1 MSPTRRRQAVEQVT
15 TRLEV
20 SERRAC
26 QVLSQPRGTQRYEP
40 RRVDEDK
47 ALVAAMK
54 RLSRMHP
61 RYGYRRITALLR
73 AEGWCVNRKRVY
85 RRWRQEGLK
94 VPSKRRRGKRLG
106 DSENRCLR
114 RRAEHMNQV
123 WTYDFVADQT
133 EDGRRLKML
142 VVLDE
147 YTRESLTIE
156 VERRIKAQDVLA
168 TLEYLFTVRG
178 APQYIRSDNGPEFVA
193 EAIQQWL
200 KKSGVHTL
208 YIAPGSPWENAY
220 IESFNSRFRDEL
232 LNAEVFGNLREAKVL
247 VEDYR
252 QRYNHHRPH
261 GSLDYATPAAFAAAC
276 LASAPASVGPA
287 PTPNR
292 EEVAVNSLIR
302 AGT

>member
-1 MSPTRRRQAVEQVT
+1 LSPTRRRQAVEQVT

-40 RRVDEDK
+40 HRVDEDK
-47 ALVAAMK
+47 ALVAGMK
-54 RLSRMHP
+54 RLSRSHP

-73 AEGWCVNRKRVY
+73 VEGWCVNRKRVY
-85 RRWRQEGLK
+85 RLWRQEGLK
-94 VPSKRRRGKRLG
+94 VPSKRRKCKRLG
-106 DSENRCLR
+106 DSENGCLR
-114 RRAEHMNQV
+114 RRAEHINPV
-123 WTYDFVADQT
+123 WSYDFVADQT

-156 VERRIKAQDVLA
+156 VQRRIKAREVLA
-168 TLEYLFTVRG
+168 TLEYLFAVRG
-178 APQYIRSDNGPEFVA
+178 APQYLRSDNGPEFVA
-193 EAIQQWL
+193 EAIQTWL

-252 QRYNHHRPH
+252 RRYNHHRPH
-261 GSLDYATPAAFAAAC
+261 SSLNYATPAAFAAAC
-276 LASAPASVGPA
+276 LAPASAGPA

-292 EEVAVNSLIR
+292 QEVAVNSLIR
-302 AGT
+302 TGT

>member
-1 MSPTRRRQAVEQVT
+1 VATC
-15 TRLEV
+15 LEV

-54 RLSRMHP
+54 RLSRRHP

-73 AEGWCVNRKRVY
+73 TEGWQVNRKRVY

-94 VPSKRRRGKRLG
+94 VPSKRRKCKRLG
-106 DSENRCLR
+106 DSENGCLC
-114 RRAEHMNQV
+114 RRAEHRNHV

-156 VERRIKAQDVLA
+156 VQRRIKAEEVLA
-168 TLEYLFTVRG
+168 ILEYLFAVRG
-178 APQYIRSDNGPEFVA
+178 APEYLRSDNGPEFVA
-193 EAIQQWL
+193 EAIQTWL
-200 KKSGVHTL
+200 QKSGVHTL

-232 LNAEVFGNLREAKVL
+232 LNAEVFGNLREAQVL

-252 QRYNHHRPH
+252 RRYNHHRPH
-261 GSLDYATPAAFAAAC
+261 SSLNYATPAAFAAAC
-276 LASAPASVGPA
+276 LASAPASAGPA

>member
-1 MSPTRRRQAVEQVT
+1 
-15 TRLEV
+15 
-20 SERRAC
+20 
-26 QVLSQPRGTQRYEP
+26 
-40 RRVDEDK
+40 VDEDK

-54 RLSRMHP
+54 RLSRRHP

-73 AEGWCVNRKRVY
+73 TEGWQVNRKRVY

-94 VPSKRRRGKRLG
+94 VPSKRRKCKRLG
-106 DSENRCLR
+106 DSENGCLC
-114 RRAEHMNQV
+114 RRAEHRNHV

-156 VERRIKAQDVLA
+156 VQRRIKAEEVLA
-168 TLEYLFTVRG
+168 ILEYLFAVRG
-178 APQYIRSDNGPEFVA
+178 APEYLRSDNGPEFVA
-193 EAIQQWL
+193 EAIQTWL
-200 KKSGVHTL
+200 QKSGVHTL

-232 LNAEVFGNLREAKVL
+232 LNAEVFGNLREAQVL

-252 QRYNHHRPH
+252 RRYNHHRPH
-261 GSLDYATPAAFAAAC
+261 SSLNYATPAAFAAAC
-276 LASAPASVGPA
+276 LASAPASAGPA